1 MAAPKTKATILDIA
15 GKLNVTP
22 STVSRALN
30 GHAAISEATKRAVIK
45 TAKRL
50 NYHPNQIAS
59 SLRLGTS
66 KIIGVIIPSAE
77 INFFG
82 AVVHG
87 IEKVASEKGYN
98 VLLYQSNELLDF
110 EKRGIATFLRSRVEG
125 VFASL
130 SKETTEL
137 DHFKS
142 LKKRGVPLLLFDRAS
157 DDLGVP
163 SIVIDD
169 YKGAYMA
176 TTHLLSQ
183 GCRCVAHIAG
193 PQHIHIFKERLNG
206 YRDALRHAGLTPRD
220 QWITYGTVSVDS
232 GRRCMREL
240 LATSPGI
247 DGVFAV
253 EDFTALGALQCLKEE
268 GKKVPD
274 EICLVGFAN
283 EAFGEYITPS
293 LSTVNQQTI
302 RMGEEA
308 TKLFFSLIK
317 QKNFYKSPVPKVVL
331 EPELIVRDTSR
342 RKKEMQRL

>member
-1 MAAPKTKATILDIA
+1 MASPKTKATILDIA

-30 GHAAISEATKRAVIK
+30 GHGAISEATKKAVLK
-45 TAKRL
+45 TAKQL
-50 NYHPNQIAS
+50 HYHPNQIAS
-59 SLRLGTS
+59 SLRSGAT

-82 AVVHG
+82 SVVHG
-87 IEKVASEKGYN
+87 IEKVASERDYN
-98 VLLYQSNELLDF
+98 VLLYQSNELVEF
-110 EKRGIATFLRSRVEG
+110 ERKGIATFLRSRVEG

-130 SKETTEL
+130 SKETREL
-137 DHFKS
+137 DHFKN
-142 LKKRGVPLLLFDRAS
+142 LKKRGVPLLMFDRAS

-176 TTHLLSQ
+176 TTHLINQ
-183 GCRCVAHIAG
+183 GCKFIAHIAG

-206 YRDALRHAGLTPRD
+206 YSDALKAAGIAPQKRLMAH
-220 QWITYGTVSVDS
+220 GTVSVES
-232 GRRCMREL
+232 GRACMKDL
-240 LATSPGI
+240 LSSSNKI

-253 EDFTALGALQCLKEE
+253 EDFTALGALQFLKEN
-268 GKKVPD
+268 GKKVPE

-302 RMGEEA
+302 KMGEEA
-308 TKLFFSLIK
+308 ARLFFKLIERS
-317 QKNFYKSPVPKVVL
+317 NFYKGEIPKLVL
-331 EPELIVRDTSR
+331 EPELIVRKSSSR
-342 RKKEMQRL
+342 HN